1 MDAVFEMERTGV
13 SELSAKRT
21 IPTQPIAR
29 ASHDLG
35 ANRSPL
41 MAGPCPA
48 GVVKLQRNPFIAN
61 NTLLILD
68 LPDIR
73 PQPRAAALGGPKQ
86 LEHHI
91 HRACVDQACEVQ
103 RVTVLRSN
111 ALVRVSTT
119 DKPVT
124 GRLCVL
130 CNTQSGPK
138 SGLCR
143 GGIRQ

>member
-1 MDAVFEMERTGV
+1 
-13 SELSAKRT
+13 
-21 IPTQPIAR
+21 
-29 ASHDLG
+29 
-35 ANRSPL
+35 

-48 GVVKLQRNPFIAN
+48 GVVKLQRNPFVTN

-68 LPDIR
+68 LPDTR
-73 PQPRAAALGGPKQ
+73 PQPRAAALGEPKQ

-103 RVTVLRSN
+103 RVTLLRSN

-119 DKPVT
+119 DKPAK
-124 GRLCVL
+124 GRRCVL